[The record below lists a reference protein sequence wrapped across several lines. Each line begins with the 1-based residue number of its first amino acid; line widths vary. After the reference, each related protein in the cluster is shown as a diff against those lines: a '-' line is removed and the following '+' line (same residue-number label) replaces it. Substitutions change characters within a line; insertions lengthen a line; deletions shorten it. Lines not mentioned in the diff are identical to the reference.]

1 VAESGG
7 EVVVQIRYFAALA
20 GLAGRDEES
29 LAVPLAKAAPSSLTV
44 GVVLAAI
51 AQRHPW
57 FVAQRPFV
65 RVARNTDFVRDEDPV
80 EAGDVVALLP
90 PFSGG

>member
-1 VAESGG
+1 VAEPGQRG
-7 EVVVQIRYFAALA
+7 EIALQIRFFAALA
-20 GLAGRDEES
+20 GLAGRDEEGLTLVS
-29 LAVPLAKAAPSSLTV
+29 DGATVPTV

-51 AQRHPW
+51 ERRHPW

-80 EAGDVVALLP
+80 GEGDVIALLP